1 MTTRTQA
8 PLKLYRFA
16 LSGHSHRAQ
25 LMLSLLGLEHELV
38 KVDRQTQEHKSPAF
52 LKLNPF
58 GQVPVL
64 DDNGVIVAD
73 SNAILIYLAL
83 KYGNEQW
90 LPRDPQGAAQVQR
103 WLSVAAGPLASGPA
117 AARAAKLFGFKIDI
131 ADATARAQALFAV
144 MEQTLRESPFLC
156 GSQPTVADVSLY
168 TYTAHAPEGDVFL
181 SPYPAIETW
190 LARIRALPG
199 FVPMASSAPSA

>member
-1 MTTRTQA
+1 MATPAQS
-8 PLKLYRFA
+8 PLKLYRFP

-25 LMLSLLGLEHELV
+25 LMLSLLGLERELID
-38 KVDRQTQEHKSPAF
+38 VDRQTQEHKSSAF

-73 SNAILIYLAL
+73 SNAILVYLAL
-83 KYGNEQW
+83 KYGNGQW
-90 LPRDPQGAAQVQR
+90 LPHDPQGAAQVQR
-103 WLSVAAGPLASGPA
+103 WFSIAAGPLASGPA
-117 AARAAKLFGFKIDI
+117 LARAGKLFGFKVDI
-131 ADATARAQALFAV
+131 ADVTARARAVFAV
-144 MEQTLRESPFLC
+144 MEQTLCESPFLC
-156 GSQPTVADVSLY
+156 GGKPTVADVSLY
-168 TYTAHAPEGDVFL
+168 TYTAHAPEGDISL
-181 SPYPAIETW
+181 APYPAIEAW